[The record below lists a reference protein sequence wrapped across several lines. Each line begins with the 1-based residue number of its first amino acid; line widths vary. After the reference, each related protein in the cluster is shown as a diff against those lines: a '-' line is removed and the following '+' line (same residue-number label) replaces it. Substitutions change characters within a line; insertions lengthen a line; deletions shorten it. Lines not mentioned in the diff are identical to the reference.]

1 LLVISVREFPFGSY
15 TKARRVPLYKSTQLA
30 LHVLIL
36 QGVTDLDL
44 SQEGSFVQEFVHNPL
59 LIDGY
64 KFDIGIYTTLTSV
77 DPLRSVSL

>member
-1 LLVISVREFPFGSY
+1 MYR
-15 TKARRVPLYKSTQLA
+15 STQLGPH
-30 LHVLIL
+30 LLIL

-77 DPLRSVSL
+77 DPLRSVGI